1 MAAAVMRGCRAAQC
15 AWRGL
20 RCSPLAGSSGYM
32 AGDTGDHRISFCQSS
47 TYSVLPDDYNCKVEL
62 AMSSD
67 GKTIVCYHPS
77 VDIPYEHT
85 KPIPRRDPL
94 HSHEESLELV
104 LKAKLSDPDPKPA
117 PTIEELS
124 KMFYTTKHR
133 WYPVG
138 QYHKRRMKKDPPK
151 DR

>member
-1 MAAAVMRGCRAAQC
+1 M
-15 AWRGL
+15 
-20 RCSPLAGSSGYM
+20 
-32 AGDTGDHRISFCQSS
+32 T
-47 TYSVLPDDYNCKVEL
+47 
-62 AMSSD
+62 SD

-77 VDIPYEHT
+77 VEVPYEHT
-85 KPIPRRDPL
+85 KRLPQKDPL
-94 HSHEESLELV
+94 TSHTETHELV
-104 LKAKLSDPDPKPA
+104 LKARLSDAKAKPE

-138 QYHKRRMKKDPPK
+138 QYHRRRMKKEHPK